1 MQNIENLLFFSGEDY
16 LRVSKGLVRTIGVE
30 CALKYLLTFKKI

>member
-1 MQNIENLLFFSGEDY
+1 MQDIENLIFFSGEDY

-30 CALKYLLTFKKI
+30 CAFKIFIDF